1 MQNSIKKD
9 NYFNLTNWFFIIA
22 ILIFSITSLFH
33 VTVFWLITNSLFLA
47 VIMSI
52 ATGVGIISSLLSTK
66 YTKLTYI
73 SFALIILIE
82 LFGNIYGA
90 FIHIDI
96 NSQYFKG
103 WKELM
108 EPIFSFFYT
117 TDEGVPI
124 ADAIYKRWAAI
135 IQGSFIPLLLS
146 ITFHMWMVVRD
157 KYHSIKKPSEPEQIE
172 SWGDVKND
180 VKNDAENDAIH
191 YNEKEGDFE
200 LSLYEAE
207 YKPIKNT
214 FKEPKIFEDTV
225 EPELLKEVK
234 YPSGDT
240 IVESLE
246 KNITKEPIFFSGST
260 VEQFET
266 MIDSLTNE
274 EIIERLEE
282 AGYEVEKEEIPE
294 EIIVTAPVE
303 MKVPIPKKGRT
314 IDVKNSDIGKIFLK
328 PEND

>member
-157 KYHSIKKPSEPEQIE
+157 KYHSIKKPSEPEQTE
-172 SWGDVKND
+172 SWGDAVNTND
-180 VKNDAENDAIH
+180 GVNDGINDGVNENDS
-191 YNEKEGDFE
+191 DFE

-207 YKPIKNT
+207 YKPVMNK
-214 FKEPKIFEDTV
+214 FKEPKVFEDTV
-225 EPELLKEVK
+225 EPELLKEIK
-234 YPSGDT
+234 YFSGDT
-240 IVESLE
+240 VVESLE
-246 KNITKEPIFFSGST
+246 KSISKEP
-260 VEQFET
+260 VEQIDYLTFNSI
-266 MIDSLTNE
+266 IDSLTNE
-274 EIIERLEE
+274 EIIEKLEE